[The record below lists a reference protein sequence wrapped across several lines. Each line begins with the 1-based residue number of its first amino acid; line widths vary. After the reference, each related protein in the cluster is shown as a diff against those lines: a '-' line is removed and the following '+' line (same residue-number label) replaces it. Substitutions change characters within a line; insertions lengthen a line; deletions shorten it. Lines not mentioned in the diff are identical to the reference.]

1 MPAVNLNLE
10 LTNHWKNTNFNDKL
24 LDHFEKLSEKVLL
37 GQLLNKQV
45 EEGAIGDTRVAA
57 VYPAATNTSR
67 WRTVVVHCYLHFNS
81 IVCSMQGV
89 PGWCCT
95 VCKGTRVPGY
105 SMQGYQGTVCKGARV
120 PGYSMQGCQG
130 TGVQYARV
138 PPGHQQW
145 AFLKIYWG
153 PQWGA
158 FHQGLPP
165 QICKTQRSKQTRPF
179 RKKTWILSERR
190 PPWRTNKWKDQ
201 W

>member
-1 MPAVNLNLE
+1 MTSCWIILRNCQRRCCLDSCW
-10 LTNHWKNTNFNDKL
+10 TNRWRR
-24 LDHFEKLSEKVLL
+24 
-37 GQLLNKQV
+37 
-45 EEGAIGDTRVAA
+45 GAIGDTRVAA

-67 WRTVVVHCYLHFNS
+67 WRTVVVHCYLHFHP
-81 IVCSMQGV
+81 IVCKVYQGGV
-89 PGWCCT
+89 AQYA
-95 VCKGTRVPGY
+95 RVPRCR
-105 SMQGYQGTVCKGARV
+105 GTVCKGARV

-153 PQWGA
+153 A

-165 QICKTQRSKQTRPF
+165 RICKTQRSKQTRPF